1 MTTLRRALRGLYRR
15 ESILALATLV
25 TLAMLFAGQPAL
37 AMSHGGG
44 GGGGHSGGG
53 GGGHSGGGGGHSG
66 GGGGHS
72 GGGGHTGGGGGGHM
86 GGGGGGHMGGGGGQM
101 SGGGGGRYGGG
112 TAHPVGPGGR
122 VFGPNRGF
130 HEGFRGGHDHDGR
143 FFRDRDDFFFGG
155 GYYPWF
161 GFGLG
166 LGLGFGWDYPWGWG
180 PGFYGYWGPSWS
192 GYNPGYGPGYGYYP
206 GYGYGGYGGEYY
218 DGYGSGSSAPA
229 PRAHGE
235 MGALNIDISPSDAE
249 VYLNGEY
256 IGRARD
262 FSGWGRGY
270 LWLEKGTYDIV
281 FYKDGYRTLARQLS
295 IYPGLVIKWDDKLE
309 HGQAVRPEDLPTKSH
324 ERRDSRLQFE
334 RDRAEQIDRQQRMQE
349 PPPYQGQQAP
359 QDNSGWNDNW
369 RDRVNRDRNGNAPQ
383 RNVQPAPAPGPA
395 RAAVTSD
402 QYGRLRVKV
411 EPDDASVYLDGRFVG
426 TGSDL
431 AGNEAGLLLAPGH
444 HHLSVVRPGRRA
456 EEREL
461 DAVLGK
467 DIDVSVS
474 LSPSGPA
481 GR

>member
-1 MTTLRRALRGLYRR
+1 MTTLRRALPGLYRR

-53 GGGHSGGGGGHSG
+53 GGGHASGGS
-66 GGGGHS
+66 HS
-72 GGGGHTGGGGGGHM
+72 GGGGH
-86 GGGGGGHMGGGGGQM
+86 M
-101 SGGGGGRYGGG
+101 SSRGPSGGGG
-112 TAHPVGPGGR
+112 TAHPIGPGGR
-122 VFGPNRGF
+122 FFGPSR
-130 HEGFRGGHDHDGR
+130 GFRGGFDHGGFDRGGR
-143 FFRDRDDFFFGG
+143 FFRGHDRFFGG
-155 GYYPWF
+155 GFFPF

-166 LGLGFGWDYPWGWG
+166 LGLGFAWDYPWGWG
-180 PGFYGYWGPSWS
+180 PGFYGYWGPSWY
-192 GYNPGYGPGYGYYP
+192 GYNPGYWAYP
-206 GYGYGGYGGEYY
+206 GYG
-218 DGYGSGSSAPA
+218 DGYSGDPNGYSPGYSAPA
-229 PRAHGE
+229 PRSRGE
-235 MGALNIDISPSDAE
+235 MGALDIAISPSDAE

-256 IGRARD
+256 VGRARD

-281 FYKDGYRTLARQLS
+281 FYKDGYRTLARQVS

-309 HGQAVRPEDLPTKSH
+309 HGQAVRPEDLATKSH

-334 RDRAEQIDRQQRMQE
+334 RDRADQIDRRQQMQE

-359 QDNSGWNDNW
+359 QDNSGGWNDNW
-369 RDRVNRDRNGNAPQ
+369 RDRVNRDRGDRNDNGAAPQ

-402 QYGRLRVKV
+402 QYGRLRMKV

-431 AGNEAGLLLAPGH
+431 AGNEAGLLLSPGH
-444 HHLSVVRPGRRA
+444 HRVSVVRPGHRA
-456 EEREL
+456 EERDL
-461 DAVLGK
+461 DALLGK
-467 DIDVSVS
+467 DVDLTVT
-474 LSPSGPA
+474 LKPSGPT
-481 GR
+481 G

>member
-1 MTTLRRALRGLYRR
+1 MTTLRRALPGLYRR

-53 GGGHSGGGGGHSG
+53 GGHASGGSHSGGAHMSSRGPSVGSGMAHPIGGGRFFGPSRGFG
-66 GGGGHS
+66 GGF
-72 GGGGHTGGGGGGHM
+72 
-86 GGGGGGHMGGGGGQM
+86 
-101 SGGGGGRYGGG
+101 GGGGRF
-112 TAHPVGPGGR
+112 
-122 VFGPNRGF
+122 FG
-130 HEGFRGGHDHDGR
+130 
-143 FFRDRDDFFFGG
+143 RDRFFGG
-155 GYYPWF
+155 GFFPF

-166 LGLGFGWDYPWGWG
+166 LGLGFAWDYPWGWG
-180 PGFYGYWGPSWS
+180 PGFYGYWGPSWY
-192 GYNPGYGPGYGYYP
+192 GYNPGYYP
-206 GYGYGGYGGEYY
+206 GYGYGGYGN
-218 DGYGSGSSAPA
+218 DGYGDGYSPGYGAPG
-229 PRAHGE
+229 PRSRGERGERGE
-235 MGALNIDISPSDAE
+235 MGALDVAISPSDAE

-262 FSGWGRGY
+262 YSGWGRGY

-281 FYKDGYRTLARQLS
+281 FYKDGYRTLARQVS

-309 HGQAVRPEDLPTKSH
+309 HGQAVRPEDLGTKSH

-334 RDRAEQIDRQQRMQE
+334 RDRAEQLDRQQQMQE
-349 PPPYQGQQAP
+349 PPPYQGQQGQAP
-359 QDNSGWNDNW
+359 ENNGGWNDNW
-369 RDRVNRDRNGNAPQ
+369 RDRVNRDRGDRNDNGAAPQ

-402 QYGRLRVKV
+402 QYGRLRIKV

-431 AGNEAGLLLAPGH
+431 AGNEAGLLLSPGH
-444 HHLSVVRPGRRA
+444 HRVSVVRPGHRA
-456 EEREL
+456 EERDL

-467 DIDVSVS
+467 DIDLTVTLTPS
-474 LSPSGPA
+474 SPTGK
-481 GR
+481 

>member
-1 MTTLRRALRGLYRR
+1 MTTLRRALPGLYRR
-15 ESILALATLV
+15 DSILALATLV

-53 GGGHSGGGGGHSG
+53 GGHASGGGGHASGGGGGHSG
-66 GGGGHS
+66 GGGGHMSSRGPS
-72 GGGGHTGGGGGGHM
+72 G
-86 GGGGGGHMGGGGGQM
+86 
-101 SGGGGGRYGGG
+101 GGG
-112 TAHPVGPGGR
+112 TAHPIGPGGR
-122 VFGPNRGF
+122 VFGPSRGF
-130 HEGFRGGHDHDGR
+130 HGGNFDHGGHFFHDHDR
-143 FFRDRDDFFFGG
+143 FFGG
-155 GYYPWF
+155 GFFPF

-180 PGFYGYWGPSWS
+180 PGFYGYWGPSWY
-192 GYNPGYGPGYGYYP
+192 GYNPGYPNYP
-206 GYGYGGYGGEYY
+206 GYGYGGYGY
-218 DGYGSGSSAPA
+218 DGYGDGYSPGYSAPA
-229 PRAHGE
+229 PRSRGE
-235 MGALNIDISPSDAE
+235 MGALDIAISPSDAE

-256 IGRARD
+256 VGRARD

-281 FYKDGYRTLARQLS
+281 FYKDGYRTLARQVS

-334 RDRAEQIDRQQRMQE
+334 RDRAEQIDRQQQMQQ
-349 PPPYQGQQAP
+349 PPPYQGQQGP
-359 QDNSGWNDNW
+359 QDTGGWNDNW
-369 RDRVNRDRNGNAPQ
+369 RDRVNRDRGDRNDNGAAPQ

-402 QYGRLRVKV
+402 QYGRLRMKV

-426 TGSDL
+426 TGGDL
-431 AGNEAGLLLAPGH
+431 AGNEAGLLLSPGH
-444 HHLSVVRPGRRA
+444 HRVSVVRPGHRA
-456 EEREL
+456 EERDV

-467 DIDVSVS
+467 DIDLTVT
-474 LSPSGPA
+474 LAPSGPT
-481 GR
+481 GK

>member
-1 MTTLRRALRGLYRR
+1 MRTLRRALPGLYRR

-53 GGGHSGGGGGHSG
+53 GGGHASGSHSG
-66 GGGGHS
+66 GGHVS
-72 GGGGHTGGGGGGHM
+72 GGGR
-86 GGGGGGHMGGGGGQM
+86 M
-101 SGGGGGRYGGG
+101 SAG
-112 TAHPVGPGGR
+112 TAHPIGGGR
-122 VFGPNRGF
+122 FFGPSRGF
-130 HEGFRGGHDHDGR
+130 GGGFHGGGFRGG
-143 FFRDRDDFFFGG
+143 FRGDRFFGG
-155 GYYPWF
+155 GFFPF

-166 LGLGFGWDYPWGWG
+166 LGLGFAWDYPWGWG
-180 PGFYGYWGPSWS
+180 PGFYGYWGPSWY
-192 GYNPGYGPGYGYYP
+192 GYNPGYPYYP
-206 GYGYGGYGGEYY
+206 GYGYDGYYGGDSYGGDNSNGYSPGYGNN
-218 DGYGSGSSAPA
+218 SAPA
-229 PRAHGE
+229 PRPRAG
-235 MGALNIDISPSDAE
+235 MGALNLDVSPSDTA

-281 FYKDGYRTLARQLS
+281 LYKDGYRTLARQLS

-309 HGQAVRPEDLPTKSH
+309 HGQSVRPEDLPSKSH

-334 RDRAEQIDRQQRMQE
+334 RDRADQIDRQQQMRQQQ
-349 PPPYQGQQAP
+349 PYDQGQQAP
-359 QDNSGWNDNW
+359 APAPENGSGGWNDNW
-369 RDRVNRDRNGNAPQ
+369 RDRVNRDRGDRNDNGNAPQ
-383 RNVQPAPAPGPA
+383 RNVQPMPAPGPA

-402 QYGRLRVKV
+402 QYGRLRMRV

-431 AGNEAGLLLAPGH
+431 AGNEAGLLLSPGH
-444 HHLSVVRPGRRA
+444 HRVSVVRPGHRA
-456 EEREL
+456 EERDL

-467 DIDVSVS
+467 DVDLKVT
-474 LSPSGPA
+474 LSPSGPT
-481 GR
+481 GK

>member
-1 MTTLRRALRGLYRR
+1 MTTLRRALPGLYKR
-15 ESILALATLV
+15 ESILALATLL

-53 GGGHSGGGGGHSG
+53 GGGHAS
-66 GGGGHS
+66 GGHS
-72 GGGGHTGGGGGGHM
+72 GGGGHMSSG
-86 GGGGGGHMGGGGGQM
+86 
-101 SGGGGGRYGGG
+101 SGGRFGGG

-122 VFGPNRGF
+122 VFGPSRGF
-130 HEGFRGGHDHDGR
+130 RDGFHGGGFHDGR
-143 FFRDRDDFFFGG
+143 FFRDRDRFFFGG
-155 GYYPWF
+155 GGFFPF

-180 PGFYGYWGPSWS
+180 PGFYGYWGPSWY
-192 GYNPGYGPGYGYYP
+192 GYNPGYWDYP
-206 GYGYGGYGGEYY
+206 GYGAYGYGGEYS
-218 DGYGSGSSAPA
+218 DGYGSGGYGSGGYGSGGSSAPA
-229 PRAHGE
+229 PRARGG
-235 MGALNIDISPSDAE
+235 MGALNLDISPSDTE

-281 FYKDGYRTLARQLS
+281 FYKDGYRTLARQVS

-309 HGQAVRPEDLPTKSH
+309 HGQAVRPEDLPSKSH

-334 RDRAEQIDRQQRMQE
+334 RDRADQIDRQQQHQQQQMQE
-349 PPPYQGQQAP
+349 PPPYQGQQTP
-359 QDNSGWNDNW
+359 EGDSGWSDNW
-369 RDRVNRDRNGNAPQ
+369 RDRVNHDRSGNAPQ

-444 HHLSVVRPGRRA
+444 HHLSVVRPGHRA
-456 EEREL
+456 AEREL

-467 DIDVSVS
+467 DIDLTLS
-474 LSPSGPA
+474 LSPSGPT

>member
-1 MTTLRRALRGLYRR
+1 MTTLRRALPGLYRR

-44 GGGGHSGGG
+44 GGGGHS
-53 GGGHSGGGGGHSG
+53 SGGGGGHASG
-66 GGGGHS
+66 GSHS
-72 GGGGHTGGGGGGHM
+72 GSVGGHM
-86 GGGGGGHMGGGGGQM
+86 SGHGPSG
-101 SGGGGGRYGGG
+101 SGGM
-112 TAHPVGPGGR
+112 AHPIGSGR
-122 VFGPNRGF
+122 FFGPSRGF
-130 HEGFRGGHDHDGR
+130 HGGFDHGGR
-143 FFRDRDDFFFGG
+143 FFRDHDRFFGG
-155 GYYPWF
+155 GFFPF

-166 LGLGFGWDYPWGWG
+166 LGLGFAWDYPWGWG
-180 PGFYGYWGPSWS
+180 PGFYGYWGPSWY
-192 GYNPGYGPGYGYYP
+192 GYNPGYGPYYP
-206 GYGYGGYGGEYY
+206 GYGYNGGY
-218 DGYGSGSSAPA
+218 DGYGGDPNGYSPGYSAPA
-229 PRAHGE
+229 PRSRGE
-235 MGALNIDISPSDAE
+235 MGALDIAISPSDTE

-281 FYKDGYRTLARQLS
+281 FYKDGYRTLARQVS

-309 HGQAVRPEDLPTKSH
+309 HGQSVRPEDLATKSH

-334 RDRAEQIDRQQRMQE
+334 RDRAEQIDRQQQMQE

-369 RDRVNRDRNGNAPQ
+369 RDRVNRDRGDRNDNGATPQ

-395 RAAVTSD
+395 RAAITSD
-402 QYGRLRVKV
+402 QYGRLRMKV

-444 HHLSVVRPGRRA
+444 HRVSVVRPGHRA
-456 EEREL
+456 EERDL

-467 DIDVSVS
+467 DVDLKVT
-474 LSPSGPA
+474 LKPSGPT
-481 GR
+481 G

>member
-1 MTTLRRALRGLYRR
+1 MTTLRRALPGLYRR

-44 GGGGHSGGG
+44 GGGHSGGG
-53 GGGHSGGGGGHSG
+53 GGGHASGGS
-66 GGGGHS
+66 HS
-72 GGGGHTGGGGGGHM
+72 GGGGHMSAHGGMAHPIGGGHF
-86 GGGGGGHMGGGGGQM
+86 
-101 SGGGGGRYGGG
+101 
-112 TAHPVGPGGR
+112 
-122 VFGPNRGF
+122 FGPSRGF
-130 HEGFRGGHDHDGR
+130 GFRGDHFFHGGR
-143 FFRDRDDFFFGG
+143 FFGG
-155 GYYPWF
+155 GGFFPF

-166 LGLGFGWDYPWGWG
+166 LGLGFAWDYPWGWG
-180 PGFYGYWGPSWS
+180 PGFYGYWGPSWY
-192 GYNPGYGPGYGYYP
+192 GYNPGYGYYYP
-206 GYGYGGYGGEYY
+206 GYGYNGGY
-218 DGYGSGSSAPA
+218 DGYGGDPNGYSAPA
-229 PRAHGE
+229 PRSRGE
-235 MGALNIDISPSDAE
+235 MGALDVAISPSDAE

-262 FSGWGRGY
+262 YSGWGRGY

-281 FYKDGYRTLARQLS
+281 FYKEGYRTLARQVS

-309 HGQAVRPEDLPTKSH
+309 HGQAVRPEDLATKSH

-334 RDRAEQIDRQQRMQE
+334 RDRAEQIDRQQQMQE

-359 QDNSGWNDNW
+359 PAPENSGGWNDNW
-369 RDRVNRDRNGNAPQ
+369 RDRVNRDRGGNDNGATPQ

-402 QYGRLRVKV
+402 QYGRLRMKV

-431 AGNEAGLLLAPGH
+431 AGNEAGLLLSPGH
-444 HHLSVVRPGRRA
+444 HRVSIVRPGHRA
-456 EEREL
+456 EERDL

-467 DIDVSVS
+467 DVDLTVN
-474 LSPSGPA
+474 LKPSGPT
-481 GR
+481 G